1 MAFGDT
7 ATITA
12 QVVDQHKVALAVSE
26 TGLTGVTVYRVAPGM
41 NITVRGAEDAANTG
55 PGLWTGFDFEAP
67 QGKDIYYAADITDG
81 NTVVTVGPVLCN
93 GWVDYGGDWIMP
105 VGQPNLGMNILVE
118 AGGWGRFTRDI
129 VQDIQPV
136 LNRAAPVVVSF
147 NRRFPAGEVTFLTLS
162 LEEREKLLLVLEYP
176 VLMFVSR
183 IGYGVSDP
191 VFFAVGR
198 VDEERTS
205 PFGYE
210 PSRRWTATVTQVDR
224 PPAIYPYVVAGVDW
238 DTRVNTESETWTT
251 ASSDFVDWYSFAGYP
266 S

>member
-12 QVVDQHKVALAVSE
+12 QVVDNRKVAIAVSE
-26 TGLTGVTVYRVAPGM
+26 TGLTGLTVYRVASGM
-41 NITVRGAEDAANTG
+41 NINVRGAEDATNTG
-55 PGLWTGFDFEAP
+55 PGLWTGYDFEAP

-81 NTVVTVGPVLCN
+81 NTVVTVGPVLCD
-93 GWVDYGGDWIMP
+93 GWVNYGGDWIMP
-105 VGQPNLGMNILVE
+105 VGQPALGMNIIIE
-118 AGGWGRFTRDI
+118 AGGWGPFTRDI

-147 NRRFPAGEVTFLTLS
+147 NRRNPQGEVRTLTLT
-162 LEEREKLLLVLEYP
+162 EGERENFILLLNYP

-183 IGYGVSDP
+183 LGYGYSDP
-191 VFFAVGR
+191 VFFAVGN
-198 VDEERTS
+198 VEEERTS
-205 PFGYE
+205 PFGFE
-210 PSRRWTATVTQVDR
+210 PSRRWTMAVTQVDR
-224 PPAIYPYVVAGVDW
+224 PPAIYPYVIPGVDW

-251 ASSDFVDWYSFAGYP
+251 ASNDFVDWYSFAGYP